1 MRSGCGQSRPVL
13 GQRLSANG
21 DAGGK
26 ASPAWGAN
34 GAPIRRQAMADR
46 RDLHAQG
53 DPQARCGTD
62 DWVTSYTCSSPMG
75 YGGRMAPTSTRTLW
89 KGAISFG
96 LVHIP
101 VTLHSATAESRMKF
115 HLLDKKTMSA
125 VGNKQVN
132 KTTGDAMPKEE
143 VVKGFEYEKDQF
155 VVVSPEEIKAALPKS
170 TQTIEIESFV
180 DASRIPTTY
189 FNKPYYVAPA
199 SKGGKPY
206 LLLLETLR
214 RTGKVGL
221 ARVVISTRQHL
232 AALVPA
238 GDGLV
243 LELLRWADE
252 VRDTAGLPLPD
263 PKDTAVSDRELKMA
277 EQLVTELQD
286 DFKPE
291 AFHDEFRAKLEQVIE
306 AKVKAGEGEYITKPL
321 PGEEEVKES
330 AEIIDLTE
338 LLRRS
343 LRQGAA
349 SAPAKSSRSRHAAAN
364 DEERGETPRKRA
376 AASKGASRASA
387 TVNPKPRKKTA

>member
-1 MRSGCGQSRPVL
+1 
-13 GQRLSANG
+13 
-21 DAGGK
+21 
-26 ASPAWGAN
+26 
-34 GAPIRRQAMADR
+34 
-46 RDLHAQG
+46 
-53 DPQARCGTD
+53 
-62 DWVTSYTCSSPMG
+62 
-75 YGGRMAPTSTRTLW
+75 MAPSSTRTLW

-132 KTTGDAMPKEE
+132 KTTGEAMQKEE

-155 VVVSPEEIKAALPKS
+155 VVVSPDEIKAALPKS
-170 TQTIEIESFV
+170 TQTIDIEAFV
-180 DASRIPTTY
+180 DASQIPFAY
-189 FNKPYYVAPA
+189 YNKPYYVAPA

-243 LELLRWADE
+243 LELLRWSDE

-263 PKDTAVSDRELKMA
+263 EKDTKVTDRELKMA

-291 AFHDEFRAKLEQVIE
+291 AFHDEFRDKLEQVAQE
-306 AKVKAGEGEYITKPL
+306 KVKAGQGEHITKPL
-321 PGEEEVKES
+321 PGEEIRES
-330 AEIIDLTE
+330 ADIIDLTE

-343 LRQGAA
+343 LRQGEGAKPTTKAA
-349 SAPAKSSRSRHAAAN
+349 SSRKAAN
-364 DEERGETPRKRA
+364 DEEHAAPRKRA
-376 AASKGASRASA
+376 AASKASRATT
-387 TVNPKPRKKTA
+387 TVKPKPRKKAA